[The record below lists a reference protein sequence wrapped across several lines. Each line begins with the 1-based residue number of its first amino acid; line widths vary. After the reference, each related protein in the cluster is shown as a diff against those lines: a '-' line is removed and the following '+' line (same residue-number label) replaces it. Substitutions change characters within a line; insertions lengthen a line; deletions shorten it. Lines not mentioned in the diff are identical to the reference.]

1 MNNKDSHCG
10 MHTEKESVGKG
21 ERERATEQLHFV
33 PWRYNK
39 VVSLPACAG
48 CLLLAYLPSESAAI
62 SVSHTQTHRHTH
74 AHIVSYLLCVFTL
87 YSNWLTLGNGIDGGS
102 DVVIEQSNL

>member
-10 MHTEKESVGKG
+10 MHTEQEWGG
-21 ERERATEQLHFV
+21 ERGRGRGKQRQSNSILYLGDTTKSFLC
-33 PWRYNK
+33 
-39 VVSLPACAG
+39 LPACAG

-62 SVSHTQTHRHTH
+62 SVSHTQAHARTRTHS
-74 AHIVSYLLCVFTL
+74 VCTL
-87 YSNWLTLGNGIDGGS
+87 YSNWLTLGIGS